1 MSIDKIIFNYI
12 QLTDVAYVV
21 SNCERSVMR
30 VGLVKDSCEKYI
42 TCWWIGLLEVQCIFN
57 IRMWCEEKDGRVPM
71 RYYI

>member
-1 MSIDKIIFNYI
+1 M
-12 QLTDVAYVV
+12 V
-21 SNCERSVMR
+21 SNCEHSVMR

-71 RYYI
+71 SITHNVNDIRVVIRR

>member
-1 MSIDKIIFNYI
+1 MVN
-12 QLTDVAYVV
+12 
-21 SNCERSVMR
+21 NCERSVMR